1 MPAFPYTGSAY
12 PQHSPSA
19 SCYITAKKFN
29 IQLPRESRH
38 ISQAAIS
45 TCTKPR
51 PSRSATRTTQTFAW
65 YAREKHGTSMA
76 LSSSNASFLQDSI
89 SPPRHGSWRWLFA
102 GFESWVY
109 MFSHYCSAHPAAGNA
124 NIAVGLNPEVNG
136 RRRRRQILTRPVE
149 YCVEVFA
156 E

>member
-1 MPAFPYTGSAY
+1 MPVFPCTASAY

-19 SCYITAKKFN
+19 SCYITADKFN

-38 ISQAAIS
+38 ILQAATRS
-45 TCTKPR
+45 
-51 PSRSATRTTQTFAW
+51 SRSATRTTQTFAW

-76 LSSSNASFLQDSI
+76 LSSSNASLLQDSI

-109 MFSHYCSAHPAAGNA
+109 MFSHYCSTHPAAGNA
-124 NIAVGLNPEVNG
+124 TIAVGLNPEVSG

-149 YCVEVFA
+149 YCVEIFA